1 LRGKNIYLT
10 KNISYIF
17 YLKTNYIAKIK
28 KNKIMN
34 VKKTFQGAIK
44 LSEFVSGTLITKQ
57 YIGYSEKEAKME
69 FRKYCQKIKNNS
81 KSH

>member
-1 LRGKNIYLT
+1 
-10 KNISYIF
+10 
-17 YLKTNYIAKIK
+17 
-28 KNKIMN
+28 MN

-57 YIGYSEKEAKME
+57 YIGYSEKEAKMK

-81 KSH
+81 KSY